1 LQKSKEEINNEKI
14 KIEASIDGKDNN
26 IVDIVNA
33 YNKLK
38 DQNEDKLLVIEHL

>member
-1 LQKSKEEINNEKI
+1 M
-14 KIEASIDGKDNN
+14 DGKDNN

>member
-1 LQKSKEEINNEKI
+1 M
-14 KIEASIDGKDNN
+14 DGKDNN
-26 IVDIVNA
+26 LVDIVNA